1 MKIDERKKIKA
12 EAKSKVSEVLAQE
25 DQAKMQAKL
34 DELFNDVLT
43 ELAEAKAD
51 KDKVVE
57 DNTRLTETLENL
69 KTERESLEKA
79 RVEVEATAEE
89 LQKKLAEA
97 DLKIA
102 SLEAEF
108 DQMKKEAA
116 LRARVAELE
125 EAGLLSSGKAA
136 DRLMQRIKDMDDTAF
151 ADYKTE
157 LVELK
162 SAWAKQAI
170 EAAEAGA
177 RGEVSDDTT
186 EETKKSTAASL
197 KIKKAS
203 AAMNVPSSPDE
214 SVYASPDESLMKAYD
229 TMWNEEVI

>member
-43 ELAEAKAD
+43 ELAESKAD

-69 KTERESLEKA
+69 KSERETLEKA
-79 RVEVEATAEE
+79 KEELEVTAED
-89 LQKKLAEA
+89 LQKKLEA
-97 DLKIA
+97 ADQKII

-108 DQMKKEAA
+108 DKITKEAA
-116 LRARVAELE
+116 LRARVTELE
-125 EAGLLSSGKAA
+125 EAGLMSSGKAA
-136 DRLMQRIKDMDDTAF
+136 DKLMQRIKEMDDTAF

-162 SAWAKQAI
+162 SAWVKLAVE
-170 EAAEAGA
+170 EAAGA
-177 RGEVSDDTT
+177 REEKAEDLPD

-197 KIKKAS
+197 KIKKAT
-203 AAMNVPSSPDE
+203 AAMNVTSSIDE
-214 SVYASPDESLMKAYD
+214 SAYITPDASLTKAYE

>member
-43 ELAEAKAD
+43 ELAESKAD

-69 KTERESLEKA
+69 KSERETLEKA
-79 RVEVEATAEE
+79 KEELEVTAED
-89 LQKKLAEA
+89 LQKKLEA
-97 DLKIA
+97 ADQKIT

-108 DQMKKEAA
+108 DKITKEAA
-116 LRARVAELE
+116 LRARVTELE
-125 EAGLLSSGKAA
+125 EAGLMSSGKAA
-136 DRLMQRIKDMDDTAF
+136 DRLMQRIKEMDDTAF

-162 SAWAKQAI
+162 SAWVKLAVE
-170 EAAEAGA
+170 EAAGA
-177 RGEVSDDTT
+177 REEKAEDLPD

-197 KIKKAS
+197 KIKKAT
-203 AAMNVPSSPDE
+203 AAINVPSSVDE
-214 SVYASPDESLMKAYD
+214 SAYITPDASLTKAYE

>member
-43 ELAEAKAD
+43 ELAESKAD

-69 KTERESLEKA
+69 KSERETLEKA
-79 RVEVEATAEE
+79 KEELEVTAED
-89 LQKKLAEA
+89 LQKKLEA
-97 DLKIA
+97 ADQKIT

-108 DQMKKEAA
+108 DKITKEAA
-116 LRARVAELE
+116 LRARVTELE
-125 EAGLLSSGKAA
+125 EAGLMSSGKAA
-136 DRLMQRIKDMDDTAF
+136 DKLMQRIKEMDDTAF

-162 SAWAKQAI
+162 SAWVKLAVE
-170 EAAEAGA
+170 EAAGA
-177 RGEVSDDTT
+177 REEKAEDLPD

-197 KIKKAS
+197 KIKKAT
-203 AAMNVPSSPDE
+203 AAINVPSSVDE
-214 SVYASPDESLMKAYD
+214 SAYITPDASLTKAYE